1 MINIISNLLFL
12 FSRTLEFTYPPNKN
26 LLFIIINKI
35 KFNYTEI
42 QFLNK
47 IV

>member
-12 FSRTLEFTYPPNKN
+12 FSRMLEFTYPNKN
-26 LLFIIINKI
+26 LLFIIINKM